1 MKVMQIFLIVILSN
15 SLFSQTIDTWE
26 RRYGDQLY
34 ESGEKIIKMNDGTFL
49 INSNIIISDPQDMTW
64 LIAVDEN
71 GDSLWTRK
79 IYEPD
84 SVNSYIIEMSCN
96 SENNVYAAHR
106 RISSEYEYDKM
117 AFLSKKTE
125 NYEEIWT
132 KEYPSTTQFGTWT
145 DKPACTSDSGCAVIV
160 GTMYDIYVGSS
171 HIDKYDKNGNLQF
184 SSGGIFTKNEKST
197 EYIED
202 FAVTNDGGYISIVKH
217 SSAGYKF
224 DDSQY
229 IILFNDSLNFS
240 KAVDYTWSIYGLLG
254 IGKAQSS
261 DSFIAY
267 GLGGII
273 KIDGSG
279 EEIWNLAIDDGIVN
293 MVTTSDGNYV
303 LSSSSKVYKVDDTG
317 ELIWSKDFSCNSL
330 VPTDDGGCMAV
341 GTKFNDVW
349 ICKFDQDG
357 NYVNINNYV
366 AGIEGYELYQNYP
379 NPFNPETT
387 IRYSITHDADVK
399 IAVFDIAGKEV
410 VSLVENKQG
419 RGSHTVNFNAEHLT
433 SGIYFYKLN
442 VDDKVVA
449 SKSMILLK

>member
-1 MKVMQIFLIVILSN
+1 MRVMIIIFMVMLTANI
-15 SLFSQTIDTWE
+15 FSQKIDTWE

-34 ESGEKIIKMNDGTFL
+34 ESGEQIIKMNDGSFL
-49 INSNIIISDPQDMTW
+49 TNSNIIISDSQDMTW

-96 SENNVYAAHR
+96 SENNIYAAHR

-145 DKPACTSDSGCAVIV
+145 DKPICTPDSGCAVIV
-160 GTMYDIYVGSS
+160 GAMYDIYVGSS
-171 HIDKYDKNGNLQF
+171 HIAKYDKNGNLQF
-184 SSGGIFTKNEKST
+184 FSGGIFTKNEKST
-197 EYIED
+197 EYIDD
-202 FAVTNDGGYISIVKH
+202 FAMTNDGGYISIVKH
-217 SSAGYKF
+217 STAGYKF

-229 IILFNDSLNFS
+229 IILFDDSLRFS
-240 KAVDYTWSIYGLLG
+240 KAVDYTWSNYSLLG
-254 IGKAQSS
+254 IEKAQSS

-267 GLGGII
+267 GTGGII

-279 EEIWNLAIDDGIVN
+279 EEIWNLTIEDNIVN
-293 MVTTSDGNYV
+293 SVATSDGNYV
-303 LSSSSKVYKVDDTG
+303 LSSWSKIYKVDDSG
-317 ELIWSKDFSCNSL
+317 KLVWSKDVSRNSL
-330 VPTDDGGCMAV
+330 VSTDDGGCIAV
-341 GTKFNDVW
+341 GTKYYDVW

>member
-1 MKVMQIFLIVILSN
+1 MRVMIIIFMVMSTANI
-15 SLFSQTIDTWE
+15 FSQKIDTWE

-34 ESGEKIIKMNDGTFL
+34 ESGEQIIKMNDGSFL
-49 INSNIIISDPQDMTW
+49 INSNIIVSDSKDMTW
-64 LIAVDEN
+64 LIAIDGN
-71 GDSLWTRK
+71 GDSLWTK
-79 IYEPD
+79 QIYEPD
-84 SVNSYIIEMSCN
+84 SVNSYIIEMTCN
-96 SENNVYAAHR
+96 TENNIYTAHR
-106 RISSEYEYDKM
+106 RISPEYEYGKM

-125 NYEEIWT
+125 NYEEVWT
-132 KEYPSTTQFGTWT
+132 KEYASTTQFGTWT
-145 DKPACTSDSGCAVIV
+145 DKPACTPDSGCAVIV

-184 SSGGIFTKNEKST
+184 SSGSIFTKNEKST
-197 EYIED
+197 EYIDD
-202 FAVTNDGGYISIVKH
+202 FAVTNDGDFITIVKH

-229 IILFNDSLNFS
+229 IILFDDSLNFS
-240 KAVDYTWSIYGLLG
+240 KAVDYTWSIYSLNG

-261 DSFIAY
+261 DSFIVY
-267 GLGGII
+267 GFGGII
-273 KIDGSG
+273 KIDVNG
-279 EEIWNLAIDDGIVN
+279 EEIWNLAIDDGLVN
-293 MVTTSDGNYV
+293 FVATSDGNYV

-317 ELIWSKDFSCNSL
+317 KLVWSKDFSCNSL
-330 VPTDDGGCMAV
+330 VSTDDGGCIAV
-341 GTKFNDVW
+341 GSKNYDVW

-357 NYVNINNYV
+357 NYVNINNYIT
-366 AGIEGYELYQNYP
+366 GIDEYELYQNYP

-387 IRYSITHDADVK
+387 IKYSVTHDADVK
-399 IAVFDIAGKEV
+399 ITVFDIAGKEV

-419 RGSHTVNFNAEHLT
+419 RGSHTVNFNAEKLT